1 MPEPGAPSR
10 ADVELAFQR
19 EGWGAADALKVHQ
32 ESGLAPGGVDSICPE
47 KSCPQLVP
55 IRPGSPH
62 APHLAGLGTSDP
74 RG

>member
-10 ADVELAFQR
+10 ADLELALQR
-19 EGWGAADALKVHQ
+19 EGWEAADALKVRR

-47 KSCPQLVP
+47 KSHPQLVP
-55 IRPGSPH
+55 TRPGRPR